1 MDIEV
6 HNNLGIK
13 YNLSDSK
20 AFDILKV
27 TGLNP
32 STATINSSQSATG
45 QGAIYS
51 NSKLNQRNIVFTLNL
66 RKPIEE
72 NRWKMYEIF
81 QSGEKL
87 RLYFSLGWRIV
98 YIDGYVESIEFTQF
112 DKTQRPVISIICPS
126 PFLINGKSIKEDFI
140 TKGLRIYNDGVKVG
154 ARFTLTMLDAVT
166 DPGITNTITGEKF
179 VIEGN
184 FLKNDVLTIN
194 SNEGVKTLTLTRNG
208 VIQNWLGNAS
218 DESLENWI
226 YINRGENIFKTSN
239 TVVNCSIYA
248 QLKYLGI

>member
-6 HNNLGIK
+6 RNSLGIK
-13 YNLSDSK
+13 YSLSDSK
-20 AFDILKV
+20 AFDILTV

-32 STATINSSQSATG
+32 STATINTSQSATG
-45 QGAIYS
+45 QGTIYS
-51 NSKLNQRNIVFTLNL
+51 NSKLNQRNIVVTLNL
-66 RKPIEE
+66 RKPIET

-87 RLYFSLGWRIV
+87 RFYFSLGWRIV

-126 PFLINGKSIKEDFI
+126 PFFVNGKSIKEDFI

-154 ARFTLTMLDAVT
+154 ARFTLKILDAVT
-166 DPGITNTITGEKF
+166 DPAIINTITGEKF

-194 SNEGVKTLTLTRNG
+194 SNESVKTLTLTRNG

-239 TVVNCSIYA
+239 TLVSCSIYA

>member
-1 MDIEV
+1 M
-6 HNNLGIK
+6 
-13 YNLSDSK
+13 
-20 AFDILKV
+20 A
-27 TGLNP
+27 
-32 STATINSSQSATG
+32 AINTSQSATG
-45 QGAIYS
+45 QGTIYS

-66 RKPIEE
+66 RKPIET

-87 RLYFSLGWRIV
+87 RFYLSLGWRIV

-126 PFLINGKSIKEDFI
+126 PFFVNGKSIKEDFI

-154 ARFTLTMLDAVT
+154 ARFTLKMLDAVT
-166 DPGITNTITGEKF
+166 DPAITNTITGEKF

-208 VIQNWLGNAS
+208 VTQNWLGNAS
-218 DESLENWI
+218 DESLANWI

-239 TVVNCSIYA
+239 TLVSCSIYA